1 MMITANE
8 AKEIYDKS
16 GAEVADYLK
25 LNVEQAVKSAAE
37 GGKRSTIVYL
47 GNTQHWTVSQSDTT
61 PLEKAIVS
69 RLRELGY
76 GAVIRLYGDKY
87 VPRGLQD
94 DNGEGPAHQNYGI
107 HISW

>member
-1 MMITANE
+1 MITAKE

-16 GAEVADYLK
+16 GAEVANIMEK

-47 GNTQHWTVSQSDTT
+47 GDEIWWSTRRSVVT
-61 PLEKAIVS
+61 

-76 GAVIRLYGDKY
+76 GAVIGLYGDKY

-94 DNGEGPAHQNYGI
+94 DNGEGPVHQNYGI

>member
-1 MMITANE
+1 MITAKE

-16 GAEVADYLK
+16 DFEGEVANFLK

-37 GGKRSTIVYL
+37 GGKRSIIVYL
-47 GNTQHWTVSQSDTT
+47 GARDRAYGPDNT
-61 PLEKAIVS
+61 PLEKSVVT

-76 GAVIRLYGDKY
+76 QADIRLYGDQY

-94 DNGEGPAHQNYGI
+94 DNGEGPIHRNYGI

>member
-1 MMITANE
+1 MITAKE

-16 GAEVADYLK
+16 GIEVEVANYMK
-25 LNVEQAVKSAAE
+25 LTVEQAVKSAAE

-47 GNTQHWTVSQSDTT
+47 GAATCHGPDTT
-61 PLEKAIVS
+61 PLEKSIVS
-69 RLRELGY
+69 RLRQLGY
-76 GAVIRLYGDKY
+76 QADIRLYGDAH

-94 DNGEGPAHQNYGI
+94 DTGEGLAHRNYGI

>member
-1 MMITANE
+1 MITAKE

-16 GAEVADYLK
+16 DFEGEVANFLK
-25 LNVEQAVKSAAE
+25 LNVAQAVKSAAE

-47 GNTQHWTVSQSDTT
+47 GAATCHGPDTT
-61 PLEKAIVS
+61 PLEKAVVS
-69 RLRELGY
+69 KLRELGY
-76 GAVIRLYGDKY
+76 QADIRLYGDAH

-94 DNGEGPAHQNYGI
+94 DNGEGLAHRNYGI